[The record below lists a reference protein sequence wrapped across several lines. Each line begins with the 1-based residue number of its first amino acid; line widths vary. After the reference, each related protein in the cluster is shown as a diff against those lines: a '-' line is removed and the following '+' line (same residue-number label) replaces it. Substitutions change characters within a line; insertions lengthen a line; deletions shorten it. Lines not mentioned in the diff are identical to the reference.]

1 MTHRPADSPLRERL
15 RSGSRS
21 PVLTCSPEESAP
33 RRRLRGGSAAGRS
46 FAKLALLPVL
56 LVSVLA
62 LSACSDNSHTRV
74 TTGTYAGESGQ
85 NAPYLN
91 VGPLIYE
98 VQLSRELNP
107 YDTEDSTYL
116 SGLTPAQR
124 KLGPGEEWFAVFL
137 QVYNESSTAHAA
149 TTDISISDTQENVYT
164 PVVPA
169 LTNEFAYRGGLV
181 PAKGRIPALDTTA
194 ANGPT
199 QGALLLFKI
208 KIVSLDNR
216 PIEIKLVDPL
226 DPAETASA
234 ELDV

>member
-1 MTHRPADSPLRERL
+1 MTPRPVTSPFRVRPRTVAGSPL
-15 RSGSRS
+15 SVVSRS
-21 PVLTCSPEESAP
+21 L
-33 RRRLRGGSAAGRS
+33 GR
-46 FAKLALLPVL
+46 LALLAVL
-56 LVSVLA
+56 LMSMLA

-91 VGPLIYE
+91 VGPLVYE

-137 QVYNESSTAHAA
+137 QVYNESSTAHVAS
-149 TTDISISDTQENVYT
+149 TDISISDTQENVYT

-181 PAKGRIPALDTTA
+181 PPKGRIPALDTTA

-199 QGALLLFKI
+199 QGALVLFKI

-216 PIEIKLVDPL
+216 PIEIKFVDPL
-226 DPAETASA
+226 HPTETASA

>member
-1 MTHRPADSPLRERL
+1 MTPSPANSPLHARL
-15 RSGSRS
+15 RTLANRPSSM
-21 PVLTCSPEESAP
+21 
-33 RRRLRGGSAAGRS
+33 AARPLG
-46 FAKLALLPVL
+46 KLALLATL
-56 LVSVLA
+56 LVLMLA

-124 KLGPGEEWFAVFL
+124 ALGPGEEWFGVFL
-137 QVYNESSTAHAA
+137 QVYNETSIAHAA
-149 TTDISISDTQENVYT
+149 TTDISISDTQENVYMPT
-164 PVVPA
+164 VPA

-199 QGALLLFKI
+199 QGALVLFKI

-216 PIEIKLVDPL
+216 PIEIKFVDPL
-226 DPAETASA
+226 DPGETASA

>member
-1 MTHRPADSPLRERL
+1 MAARL
-15 RSGSRS
+15 LG
-21 PVLTCSPEESAP
+21 
-33 RRRLRGGSAAGRS
+33 
-46 FAKLALLPVL
+46 KLALPAVL
-56 LVSVLA
+56 LVSMLA

-137 QVYNESSTAHAA
+137 QVYNEASIAHAA

-164 PVVPA
+164 PIVPA

-199 QGALLLFKI
+199 QGALVLFKI

>member
-1 MTHRPADSPLRERL
+1 MTSSPANSPLRAR
-15 RSGSRS
+15 RRAVAGSCS
-21 PVLTCSPEESAP
+21 PV
-33 RRRLRGGSAAGRS
+33 AGRS
-46 FAKLALLPVL
+46 LGKLALLAVL
-56 LVSVLA
+56 LVSALA
-62 LSACSDNSHTRV
+62 LSACSDSSHTRV

-124 KLGPGEEWFAVFL
+124 KLGPGEEWFGVFL
-137 QVYNESSTAHAA
+137 QVYNETSAPHVA

-164 PVVPA
+164 PIAPA
-169 LTNEFAYRGGLV
+169 LTNEFAYRGGLIS
-181 PAKGRIPALDTTA
+181 PRSRIPALDTTA

-199 QGALLLFKI
+199 QGALVLFKI

-216 PIEIKLVDPL
+216 PIEIKFVDPF

>member
-1 MTHRPADSPLRERL
+1 MTPSPVDSPLSARL
-15 RSGSRS
+15 RTR
-21 PVLTCSPEESAP
+21 
-33 RRRLRGGSAAGRS
+33 AGRPS
-46 FAKLALLPVL
+46 STAARSLGKIML
-56 LVSVLA
+56 LVALSVSMLA

-137 QVYNESSTAHAA
+137 QVYNETSIVHPA
-149 TTDISISDTQENVYT
+149 TTDISISDTQNNVYT
-164 PVVPA
+164 PIVPA

-199 QGALLLFKI
+199 QGALVLFKI

-216 PIEIKLVDPL
+216 PIEIKFVDPL
-226 DPAETASA
+226 HPTETASA

>member
-1 MTHRPADSPLRERL
+1 MTPSPANSPLCARLRTLACRPSSRPA
-15 RSGSRS
+15 RS
-21 PVLTCSPEESAP
+21 L
-33 RRRLRGGSAAGRS
+33 GR
-46 FAKLALLPVL
+46 LALLLVL
-56 LVSVLA
+56 LVSMLA
-62 LSACSDNSHTRV
+62 LSACADDSHTRV

-137 QVYNESSTAHAA
+137 QVYNETSIAHSA

-164 PVVPA
+164 PIVPA

-181 PAKGRIPALDTTA
+181 PAKGRVPALDTTA

-199 QGALLLFKI
+199 QGALVLFKI

-216 PIEIKLVDPL
+216 PIEIKFVDPL
-226 DPAETASA
+226 HPTETASA

>member
-1 MTHRPADSPLRERL
+1 MTPRPANSLLRAR
-15 RSGSRS
+15 
-21 PVLTCSPEESAP
+21 P
-33 RRRLRGGSAAGRS
+33 RTVAGRAS
-46 FAKLALLPVL
+46 SVAARLLGKLALLAVL
-56 LVSVLA
+56 LVSMLV

-124 KLGPGEEWFAVFL
+124 KLGPGEEWFGVFL
-137 QVYNESSTAHAA
+137 QVYNETSIAHAA

-164 PVVPA
+164 QVVPD

-199 QGALLLFKI
+199 QGALVLFKI

-216 PIEIKLVDPL
+216 PIEIKFVDPL

>member
-1 MTHRPADSPLRERL
+1 MTPSPANSPLRTRL
-15 RSGSRS
+15 RN
-21 PVLTCSPEESAP
+21 L
-33 RRRLRGGSAAGRS
+33 AGRPS
-46 FAKLALLPVL
+46 SVAASSLGKLALLALL

-124 KLGPGEEWFAVFL
+124 KLNPGEEWFAVFL
-137 QVYNESSTAHAA
+137 QVYNESSAPHVA

-164 PVVPA
+164 PVAPA

-181 PAKGRIPALDTTA
+181 PPKGRIPALDTTA

-199 QGALLLFKI
+199 QGALVLFKI

-226 DPAETASA
+226 DPTKTASA